1 MDPVRHLADIPPH
14 HGFPGGSV
22 VENPPAKAGDAG
34 SVPGSGRSP
43 IEEDSNPFQYSC
55 LGNLMDRGVWWA
67 VVQGVA
73 KSYTRLSHQTTIVTA
88 PLHIRDLV
96 GVAASEAGTL

>member
-1 MDPVRHLADIPPH
+1 MRHLADIPPH
-14 HGFPGGSV
+14 RGFPGGSV

-55 LGNLMDRGVWWA
+55 LGNLMDRGVWQA
-67 VVQGVA
+67 TVHEAA
-73 KSYTRLSHQTTIVTA
+73 KELDKT
-88 PLHIRDLV
+88 
-96 GVAASEAGTL
+96 